1 MHTIKKYATAANIEI
16 LTTRLVTTKII
27 QHLLKILLLIQ
38 EYGNVEKNH
47 KILKTH
53 IDIAKCYK

>member
-38 EYGNVEKNH
+38 EYGNVGK
-47 KILKTH
+47 KIIKF
-53 IDIAKCYK
+53 